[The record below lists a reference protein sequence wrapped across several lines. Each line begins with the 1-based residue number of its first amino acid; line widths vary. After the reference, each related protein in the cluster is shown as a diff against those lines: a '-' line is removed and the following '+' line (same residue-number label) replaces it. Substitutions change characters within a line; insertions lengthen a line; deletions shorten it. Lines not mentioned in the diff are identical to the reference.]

1 MNHYIY
7 LNHNLR
13 VITDEKIETSGK
25 VSIFL
30 YCRKYITDENAQ
42 EGESA

>member
-30 YCRKYITDENAQ
+30 VRLAAHVSK
-42 EGESA
+42 G